1 MWLQQ
6 RAEKIYLYVE
16 VSNGENTH
24 TTEITVGRSLEA
36 SDGYQ
41 EIPLKHASLT
51 LKWLGWAEGNEEEA
65 DTENSASLLCLSEKK
80 RNIYKACSMAPS
92 SPGRTKANWRA
103 IDTRDQEITTEG
115 SPSTLITHGCFPSS
129 QVHIR
134 YHQERQVPFSC
145 YCFQMYCGC

>member
-65 DTENSASLLCLSEKK
+65 DTENSASLLCLSERSVTYTKP
-80 RNIYKACSMAPS
+80 APW
-92 SPGRTKANWRA
+92 PPLHLGELRQTGELL
-103 IDTRDQEITTEG
+103 ILGTR
-115 SPSTLITHGCFPSS
+115 
-129 QVHIR
+129 R
-134 YHQERQVPFSC
+134 
-145 YCFQMYCGC
+145 